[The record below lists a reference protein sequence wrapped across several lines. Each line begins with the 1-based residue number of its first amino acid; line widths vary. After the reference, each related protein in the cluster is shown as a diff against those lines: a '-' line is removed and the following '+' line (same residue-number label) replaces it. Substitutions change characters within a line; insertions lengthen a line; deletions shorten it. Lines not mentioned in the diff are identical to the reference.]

1 VNFWT
6 IRDPYQC
13 HLRIHLAVSKLFH
26 IGLPLLLN
34 GYLWDPL
41 GVKLVNWFASL
52 ETLEADSV
60 AFRDLI
66 RAVAANPKNCALSNF
81 IKVQSGESMN
91 FGFYE
96 HHREEDIP
104 ASLRRLAFKLVR
116 LRLSLVR
123 KLGWRG
129 LMWFRQHRALLKDV
143 LRGLL
148 LVPFYRAKLRESRL
162 ARMLVNLGRA
172 EHSKC

>member
-1 VNFWT
+1 
-6 IRDPYQC
+6 
-13 HLRIHLAVSKLFH
+13 
-26 IGLPLLLN
+26 
-34 GYLWDPL
+34 
-41 GVKLVNWFASL
+41 
-52 ETLEADSV
+52 V

-66 RAVAANPKNCALSNF
+66 RAVAVNPKNCALSNF

-96 HHREEDIP
+96 HRREEDIP
-104 ASLRRLAFKLVR
+104 ASLRRLAFNLVR

-129 LMWFRQHRALLKDV
+129 LMWFSQHRALLKDV

-162 ARMLVNLGRA
+162 VRMIVNFGRA
-172 EHSKC
+172 EHSKY

>member
-1 VNFWT
+1 
-6 IRDPYQC
+6 
-13 HLRIHLAVSKLFH
+13 VSRFFH

-66 RAVAANPKNCALSNF
+66 RAVAVNPKNRSLSNF

-96 HHREEDIP
+96 HRCEEDIP
-104 ASLRRLAFKLVR
+104 ASFRRLAFNLVR

-129 LMWFRQHRALLKDV
+129 LVWFSQHRALLKDV

-148 LVPFYRAKLRESRL
+148 LVPFCRAKLRESRL
-162 ARMLVNLGRA
+162 VRMIINFGRA
-172 EHSKC
+172 EHSKY